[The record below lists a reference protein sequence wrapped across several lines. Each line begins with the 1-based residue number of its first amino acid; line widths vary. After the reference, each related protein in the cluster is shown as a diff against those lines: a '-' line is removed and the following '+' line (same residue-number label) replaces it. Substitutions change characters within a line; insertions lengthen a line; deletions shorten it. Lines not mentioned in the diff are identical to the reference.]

1 MTVRQARLLGLHRYQ
16 TGMSHLAWLIII
28 LALVFFGY
36 TALKVSP
43 HYIDHSVM
51 KGILDRLPAGETHAS
66 MSKAEIREYF
76 SKRFRIE
83 NFSLKVQDIVTFD
96 RSRKS
101 TEVILAYEVREHLF
115 FNLDIVLSFKD
126 GRTFQ

>member
-1 MTVRQARLLGLHRYQ
+1 MIMRQAQPLGLRRYQ
-16 TGMSHLAWLIII
+16 AGMSHLAWLIII
-28 LALVFFGY
+28 LALVVFGY
-36 TALKVSP
+36 TALKLSP

-51 KGILDRLPAGETHAS
+51 KGILDRLPEGETHTS
-66 MSKAEIREYF
+66 MSKDEIREYF

-83 NFSLKVQDIVTFD
+83 NFSLKVRNVVTID

-115 FNLDIVLSFKD
+115 YNLDIVVSFKD
-126 GRTFQ
+126 SRTFQ